1 MINAIK
7 FSIGEIEASDQ
18 YFDHTGSTLR
28 AILHITDSSL
38 LPTASQA
45 AKNRPARCGNAGASA
60 FAGPPVRPL
69 EFYAAK
75 ILAETIRVLPMCKT
89 IDGIQTI
96 DDDR

>member
-1 MINAIK
+1 MKRRKPYWIK
-7 FSIGEIEASDQ
+7 RFDQ
-18 YFDHTGSTLR
+18 RRRGSTLR